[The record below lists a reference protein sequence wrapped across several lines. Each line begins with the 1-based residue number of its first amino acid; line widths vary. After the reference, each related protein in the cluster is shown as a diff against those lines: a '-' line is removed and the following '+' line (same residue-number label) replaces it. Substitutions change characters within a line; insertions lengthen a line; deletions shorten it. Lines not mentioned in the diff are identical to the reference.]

1 MKCPMTDLRV
11 QKSEKSIQAGMSKKH
26 FMRNVGF
33 ELVLV
38 DGKCL
43 GKWEYDWG
51 HYLMGGIAHKSVQVA
66 RHKACLGDMSRNFKK
81 IIQKI
86 SWMKV

>member
-26 FMRNVGF
+26 LMRNVGF

-43 GKWEYDWG
+43 GKWGYD
-51 HYLMGGIAHKSVQVA
+51 
-66 RHKACLGDMSRNFKK
+66 
-81 IIQKI
+81 
-86 SWMKV
+86 